1 MNIFGA
7 FTFGS
12 LIKTFLPGV
21 VWLLAFGVLE
31 KDIAQA
37 LGYKPFILSF
47 VQTKEQASLV
57 LGFPTA
63 ILLGL
68 MSNIVVFMGLNDW
81 LVRNPVKKAQP
92 RLFSLYD
99 RLATRIRDHCWREL
113 TLDDQMARRQFDANT
128 DVEFVILPALGPEKL
143 AYVREQY
150 WYHMEF
156 QMNLFLSLLALL
168 IGVAVNARNGAT
180 SFWELLMDIGIY
192 LILFVPVLALLLIA
206 ARKNYA
212 RHMSKM
218 LSLMAGVLC
227 PQPEKK
233 PDVTP
238 RRRVAMKSSLS
249 LKRLR

>member
-31 KDIAQA
+31 NDIAQI

-47 VQTKEQASLV
+47 VQAKEQASLV

-68 MSNIVVFMGLNDW
+68 MSNIVVFMGVNDW

-92 RLFSLYD
+92 RLIELYD
-99 RLATRIRDHCWREL
+99 HLARRIRDHCWRAL
-113 TLDDQMARRQFDANT
+113 ALDNQVARKQFDADM
-128 DVEFVILPALGPEKL
+128 DVEFVILPARGPDKL

-168 IGVAVNARNGAT
+168 VGIVVSARNGAT
-180 SFWELLMDIGIY
+180 SVREFLNATFIY
-192 LILFVPVLALLLIA
+192 LILFVPVLAMLLIA
-206 ARKNYA
+206 ARKNYT
-212 RHMSKM
+212 RHISKM
-218 LSLMAGVLC
+218 LNLMAGVLC
-227 PQPEKK
+227 PQLENK
-233 PDVTP
+233 PDPTPQRRFVT
-238 RRRVAMKSSLS
+238 KSSIS
-249 LKRLR
+249 IKRLR